1 MKKIILGLMLSCAF
15 LFASINL
22 NTASKEELMQIK
34 GIGEKKALM
43 IIDYRKK
50 QKINNP
56 EELMVL
62 KGFGKGLIKNIKNET
77 KIKTS
82 KK

>member
-1 MKKIILGLMLSCAF
+1 MKKIFLGLMLSCAF

-22 NTASKEELMQIK
+22 NSASKEELMQIK
-34 GIGEKKALM
+34 GIGEKKASM
-43 IIDYRKK
+43 IIDFRKK

-56 EELMVL
+56 EDLLIL
-62 KGFGKGLIKNIKNET
+62 KGFGKGLVENIQKDIKVKGA
-77 KIKTS
+77 

>member
-1 MKKIILGLMLSCAF
+1 MKKIFLGLMLSCAF
-15 LFASINL
+15 LFASIDL
-22 NTASKEELMQIK
+22 NSASKEELMQIK

-43 IIDYRKK
+43 IIDFRKK

-56 EELMVL
+56 KDLLVL
-62 KGFGKGLIKNIKNET
+62 KGFGKGLIKNIEKDVKVKEA
-77 KIKTS
+77 

>member
-1 MKKIILGLMLSCAF
+1 MKKIFISLMLSCAF

-22 NTASKEELMQIK
+22 NTASKQELMQIK
-34 GIGEKKALM
+34 GIGLKKAEM
-43 IIDYRKK
+43 IIDFRKK

-56 EELMVL
+56 NDLLIL
-62 KGFGKGLIKNIKNET
+62 KGFGKGLVENIKNET
-77 KIKTS
+77 KVKAS

>member
-1 MKKIILGLMLSCAF
+1 MKKIFISLMLSCAF

-34 GIGEKKALM
+34 GIGTKKAEM
-43 IIDYRKK
+43 IIDFRKK

-56 EELMVL
+56 NDLLIL
-62 KGFGKGLIKNIKNET
+62 KGFGKGLVENIK
-77 KIKTS
+77 KDIKVKS
-82 KK
+82 NKK

>member
-1 MKKIILGLMLSCAF
+1 MKKIFMGLMLSCAF
-15 LFASINL
+15 LFAAINL
-22 NTASKEELMQIK
+22 NNASKEELMQIK

-43 IIDYRKK
+43 IIDFRKK

-56 EELMVL
+56 EDLLSL
-62 KGFGKGLIKNIKNET
+62 KGFGKGLVKNIKND
-77 KIKTS
+77 IKVKGA